1 LAIRRIFISDRT
13 GEILHYGKSERF
25 TKKMTEVWRH
35 VYKQDI
41 FTAAEERIL
50 NRLADYL
57 QLNTNA
63 IVSPSGDYM
72 NIDQM
77 SKQIGMDKSNMH
89 KTMKT
94 LMKKNAIG
102 MWKSGDITAYYM
114 NPFLFQCGDVP
125 EYLFHQFDDE
135 YHKKKKLEHA
145 ERFKAGK
152 KVTSILKAT
161 G

>member
-1 LAIRRIFISDRT
+1 MAYRRVFVSDRT
-13 GEILHYGKSERF
+13 GEVLYCGKAERF

-35 VYKQDI
+35 VYKQNI

-50 NRLADYL
+50 NRLAEFL

-63 IVSPSGDYM
+63 IVTPGGDYM
-72 NIDQM
+72 SIDQM

-89 KTMKT
+89 KTMKL
-94 LMKKNAIG
+94 LMKKNAVG
-102 MWKSGDITAYYM
+102 MWKSGENTIYYM

-125 EYLFHQFDDE
+125 EYLFKQFDDE
-135 YHKKKKLEHA
+135 YHKLKKLEHV

-152 KVTSILKAT
+152 KYTSITRAS